1 MGKEAKTN
9 AMRILERAKV
19 AYTAHEYPH
28 EEGVAV
34 DGVTVA
40 ASIGEDPACVYKT
53 LVTQGNSKNYFV
65 FVIPVAAELDLKAA
79 ARSVGEKSVA
89 MIHVADIN
97 KVTGYVRGGCSP
109 VGMKKQYTTVFAEP
123 AEGLRFRRAH
133 RYAGL
138 LRSCRPHQSRT
149 GDYGKD
155 HLLKA
160 SPKGRA
166 FKRIF
171 IIKRFSDKS
180 YLKRKTVSKLHKI
193 FESFLTAGNT
203 RENLSERSL
212 QRRFFA
218 VYCSQTADGRA
229 HELFFSRR
237 RTAWTTR
244 FAEDEQNAK

>member
-89 MIHVADIN
+89 MIHVADSN

-109 VGMKKQYTTVFAEP
+109 VGMKKQFPTVFHETALLYG
-123 AEGLRFRRAH
+123 AICVS
-133 RYAGL
+133 AGKTGHQVECDPNALIAL
-138 LRSCRPHQSRT
+138 LRA
-149 GDYGKD
+149 K
-155 HLLKA
+155 
-160 SPKGRA
+160 
-166 FKRIF
+166 
-171 IIKRFSDKS
+171 
-180 YLKRKTVSKLHKI
+180 
-193 FESFLTAGNT
+193 
-203 RENLSERSL
+203 
-212 QRRFFA
+212 
-218 VYCSQTADGRA
+218 TADVIV
-229 HELFFSRR
+229 
-237 RTAWTTR
+237 
-244 FAEDEQNAK
+244 

>member
-109 VGMKKQYTTVFAEP
+109 VGMKKQFPTVFHETVELFDTICVSAGKIGAQVEVAP
-123 AEGLRFRRAH
+123 ADLIA
-133 RYAGL
+133 L
-138 LRSCRPHQSRT
+138 L
-149 GDYGKD
+149 G
-155 HLLKA
+155 A
-160 SPKGRA
+160 
-166 FKRIF
+166 
-171 IIKRFSDKS
+171 
-180 YLKRKTVSKLHKI
+180 
-193 FESFLTAGNT
+193 
-203 RENLSERSL
+203 
-212 QRRFFA
+212 
-218 VYCSQTADGRA
+218 QTADITV
-229 HELFFSRR
+229 E
-237 RTAWTTR
+237 
-244 FAEDEQNAK
+244 

>member
-109 VGMKKQYTTVFAEP
+109 IGMKK
-123 AEGLRFRRAH
+123 RFPT
-133 RYAGL
+133 YL
-138 LRSCRPHQSRT
+138 
-149 GDYGKD
+149 
-155 HLLKA
+155 
-160 SPKGRA
+160 
-166 FKRIF
+166 
-171 IIKRFSDKS
+171 DKS
-180 YLKRKTVSKLHKI
+180 AGEYEKIAVS
-193 FESFLTAGNT
+193 AGM
-203 RENLSERSL
+203 RGVQVILSP
-212 QRRFFA
+212 
-218 VYCSQTADGRA
+218 ADLGRYVG
-229 HELFFSRR
+229 
-237 RTAWTTR
+237 
-244 FAEDEQNAK
+244 AEMADLM